1 MIFPDEI
8 NKDTNIYRSLVL
20 KDIYP
25 ENELKEYVNG
35 IKKII
40 TSKED
45 TNEGIW
51 GGWQEKKVILYIW

>member
-45 TNEGIW
+45 TNEGI
-51 GGWQEKKVILYIW
+51 